1 MTNFASN
8 ATAANLEAVARTRQ
22 TVCNEIRSKWGEFSD
37 QDLSALK
44 DNDDVVTQ
52 RAAKYGLDKAQAQRD
67 VDALMKGRQI

>member
-1 MTNFASN
+1 MTNVASN
-8 ATAANLEAVARTRQ
+8 ATAAKLEAAASTRQ
-22 TVCNEIRSKWGEFSD
+22 TVCNEIRSKWGKFSD

-44 DNDDVVTQ
+44 DNDDLVTQ